1 MNTLVKNATLG
12 LSRRL
17 DGYEPLDRRG
27 EATGDDNR
35 SGSWRTLKIEPQQR
49 NTMTTS
55 FSFRR
60 ERAMKRQIF
69 LRTYKLG
76 SINSPRGKSMCCRE
90 LKKVAVKV
98 KSVVVS
104 AAVSFVRFNSLASCN
119 CRSAICASSPTRV
132 RK

>member
-49 NTMTTS
+49 NTMTT
-55 FSFRR
+55 FSFKR

-76 SINSPRGKSMCCRE
+76 SINSPRGKSTCRRE

-104 AAVSFVRFNSLASCN
+104 FVRFNSFASCN